1 MEEYNKELIEYIS
14 DYCTINK
21 VLERN
26 EFVYNIGS
34 FNDTLYFVKKGTIK
48 VCHTSEDRETI
59 LAFGLPN
66 EMIANL
72 MTVITGE
79 KSDLYLQAIKKTE
92 LIGIPKREFNK
103 LISQNNRLAIL
114 CIQVAEQRIVESINM
129 QILLS
134 LHSPKAKVEGLL
146 RVQPN
151 LFQQIPHKYIAYYL
165 GIAPETLS
173 RILKS

>member
-1 MEEYNKELIEYIS
+1 MEEYKKELIEYIS
-14 DYCTINK
+14 DYCTISK

-26 EFVYNIGS
+26 EFVYNLGS

-48 VCHTSEDRETI
+48 VCHALEDREII
-59 LAFGLPN
+59 LTFGLPD
-66 EMIANL
+66 EIVANL

-92 LIGIPKREFNK
+92 LIGIPKQEFNK
-103 LISQNNRLAIL
+103 LILQNNRLAML
-114 CIQVAEQRIVESINM
+114 CIRAAEQRIVESINM

-134 LHSPKAKVEGLL
+134 IHSPKAKVEGLL
-146 RVQPN
+146 KVQPK
-151 LFQQIPHKYIAYYL
+151 LFQQVPHKYIAYYL